1 MRGRARGMS
10 NELDI
15 TNPTGD
21 PSEDRLGAL
30 LDPFMEVFSDES
42 LPEAIRKK
50 GLQVLIDLRCQFLA
64 FIVWGVQLKSDA
76 YDKELNDVI
85 QPLSVMLDLLYKSYV
100 RTGNI
105 DLLVS
110 SLEETV
116 NTIADAFQSEG
127 SADG

>member
-1 MRGRARGMS
+1 VS
-10 NELDI
+10 DPDN

-21 PSEDRLGAL
+21 PSEDRLSTL
-30 LDPFMEVFSDES
+30 LDPFMEVFSNES

-50 GLQVLIDLRCQFLA
+50 GLQVLIDFRCQFLA
-64 FIVWGVQLKSDA
+64 FTVWQVQLKDDA
-76 YDKELNDVI
+76 YNDNLNDVI

-127 SADG
+127 L